1 MASQLGTKGRPGR
14 DMADDDVL
22 AGLAGALGNSA
33 ASQGAGIAEDA
44 AGGRAGFGLGLRSTF
59 LQSRISSQQIYD
71 PD

>member
-44 AGGRAGFGLGLRSTF
+44 AVGELR
-59 LQSRISSQQIYD
+59 LDKVKYKYSRTNEVIIN
-71 PD
+71 

>member
-1 MASQLGTKGRPGR
+1 LLVGAGRAIS
-14 DMADDDVL
+14 D
-22 AGLAGALGNSA
+22 SA
-33 ASQGAGIAEDA
+33 ASQWAGIAEDA